1 MKRENKIKY
10 FMNLCFFLYFAIL
23 ISERTISVV
32 KSITGSVNFS
42 DGFNIFVYLTILLS
56 FLGFLVYTLLK
67 NRSAFLALFIPKDEA
82 IEKIDFTGLVKAGG
96 ILLLSGMV
104 HSEYTISPLQ
114 FASYGFYIVAIVL
127 QAALLH
133 KNAESKSLLWLS
145 VAYLV
150 AFSMS
155 IPVTYRTNLEY
166 ATLYHVIEG
175 VVTYALVAA
184 FTIITL
190 KLFNGSFDLFG
201 LPLFLTALVSDVLVI
216 ALRAKEEINYFV
228 LVSVSISLVLFIVG
242 SLRHSKKYYKN
253 KNDNV

>member
-1 MKRENKIKY
+1 MKKENKIKY
-10 FMNLCFFLYFAIL
+10 FMNLCFFLYFVIL

-32 KSITGSVNFS
+32 KSITGGVDFT

-56 FLGFLVYTLLK
+56 VCGFLVYTVLK
-67 NRSAFLALFIPKDEA
+67 NRPAIFALFSPKDEA
-82 IEKIDFTGLVKAGG
+82 IEKIDFNGLGKAGG

-114 FASYGFYIVAIVL
+114 FASYGFFIVAIIL

-133 KNAESKSLLWLS
+133 KSAESKSLLWLS

-150 AFSMS
+150 AFSMA

-201 LPLFLTALVSDVLVI
+201 LPLFLMALISDVLVI

-228 LVSVSISLVLFIVG
+228 LVSITVSLVLFIVA
-242 SLRHSKKYYKN
+242 SLRRSKKNIEKT
-253 KNDNV
+253 NDNI